1 MCMSG
6 IALVLG
12 LYNDQRVPT
21 RWPLGITLNAYIS
34 VLSAIGK
41 YTMAVPL
48 DEALGQ
54 LRWLYF
60 ASRPRKLIDFER
72 FDDATRGPW
81 GALALLIYTR
91 ARCATFTVFHH
102 QHLLTTVQDSCI
114 IWGFYHPVVSGSG
127 SLLSTARLLSA
138 TA

>member
-1 MCMSG
+1 
-6 IALVLG
+6 VLG
-12 LYNDQRVPT
+12 LYNNSPAPT

-48 DEALGQ
+48 EEALGQ

-60 ASRPRKLIDFER
+60 ASGPRKLIDFER

-81 GALALLIYTR
+81 GALALLIFTK
-91 ARCATFTVFHH
+91 ARYVRYMVSHLGS
-102 QHLLTTVQDSCI
+102 LLTRLKNSCI
-114 IWGFYHPVVSGSG
+114 AGCLYHPIVSGSG
-127 SLLSTARLLSA
+127 SLLSTIGFLPA
-138 TA
+138 TARPSRP